1 MLYVPNDKKMTKI
14 IGITGGIASGK
25 STVVEEIR
33 RAGYQVI
40 DADEVVHG
48 LQSKGGKLY
57 QALLGWLGPD
67 ILTAEGQLDRPKLSQ
82 LIFSSPENQ
91 AKSASLQNHIIRQ
104 ALAQE
109 RDRLSE
115 GQDILFMD
123 IPLLVELDYLD
134 WFDQIWLVYV
144 DEHQQ
149 LQRLMERNGYS
160 QAQAKQRIATQ
171 MPLSDKKQYADL
183 LLDNNGSPE
192 DLKKQVQLALKN
204 L

>member
-1 MLYVPNDKKMTKI
+1 MTKI

-82 LIFSSPENQ
+82 LIFSSAENQ
-91 AKSASLQNHIIRQ
+91 AKSATLQNHIIRQ

-149 LQRLMERNGYS
+149 LHRLMERNGYS
-160 QAQAKQRIATQ
+160 QVQAKQRIATQ

>member
-40 DADEVVHG
+40 DADEIVHD

-160 QAQAKQRIATQ
+160 QVQAKQRIATQ

>member
-1 MLYVPNDKKMTKI
+1 MTKI

-40 DADEVVHG
+40 DADEIVHG

-109 RDRLSE
+109 RDRFSE

-160 QAQAKQRIATQ
+160 QAQAKQWIATQ

>member
-40 DADEVVHG
+40 DADEIVHD

-149 LQRLMERNGYS
+149 LHRLMERNGYS
-160 QAQAKQRIATQ
+160 QVQAKQRIATQ